1 MSCTSTTIPS
11 HTWLD
16 LPARRRKHAAVDL
29 RTLFGWVVASARTR
43 EKWRQRQALLGL
55 DDHLLRDIGISRE
68 EAEREG
74 RKPFW
79 K

>member
-1 MSCTSTTIPS
+1 
-11 HTWLD
+11 LA
-16 LPARRRKHAAVDL
+16 LPAHCRKHAAVDL
-29 RTLFGWVVASARTR
+29 PALFGWVVAPARMR

-68 EAEREG
+68 EAERESCN
-74 RKPFW
+74 PFW

>member
-1 MSCTSTTIPS
+1 MSCTSTVISS
-11 HTWLD
+11 HTWLAF
-16 LPARRRKHAAVDL
+16 PARRRNHAAVDL
-29 RTLFGWVVASARTR
+29 RILFGWVVAPARMR

-79 K
+79 Q

>member
-1 MSCTSTTIPS
+1 MSCISATTSS
-11 HTWLD
+11 HTWL
-16 LPARRRKHAAVDL
+16 AFSAHRRKHAAVDL
-29 RTLFGWVVASARTR
+29 RALFGWVVAPARMR

-74 RKPFW
+74 RNPFW